1 MVSERSAKGVGLH
14 SIAVRD
20 VKQSKFFND
29 FIFAYNFI
37 LSDLHYLGTG
47 WQATRM
53 CVVDRESSVSEY
65 VT

>member
-14 SIAVRD
+14 SIAVHD
-20 VKQSKFFND
+20 VKQSKYFND
-29 FIFAYNFI
+29 FIFEYNCI
-37 LSDLHYLGTG
+37 LSHLHDLGTG

-53 CVVDRESSVSEY
+53 CVVDRESSVSAY